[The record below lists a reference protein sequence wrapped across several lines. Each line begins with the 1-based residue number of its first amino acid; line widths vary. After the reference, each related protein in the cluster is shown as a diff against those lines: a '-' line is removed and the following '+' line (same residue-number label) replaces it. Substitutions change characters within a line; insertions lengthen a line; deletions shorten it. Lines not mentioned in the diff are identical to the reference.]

1 MSINMPIPTMVGQ
14 QYTAS
19 NDVTYVWD
27 GQKWISI
34 GSTDNNSIGA
44 NPGPNPPG
52 SPNDGDFWF
61 NTDNGILYVYMDSES
76 VWVDARPGSD
86 GLVGLDGPLFR

>member
-34 GSTDNNSIGA
+34 GSTDNNSIG
-44 NPGPNPPG
+44 PNPPP
-52 SPNDGDFWF
+52 SPTDGDFWF
-61 NTDNGILYVYMDSES
+61 NTDNGILYVYMETES
-76 VWVDARPGSD
+76 VWVDARPGPD
-86 GLVGLDGPLFR
+86 GLVGLDGPFYN

>member
-1 MSINMPIPTMVGQ
+1 MSINMPPPSSVGQ

-34 GSTDNNSIGA
+34 GSTQNISIGG
-44 NPGPNPPG
+44 NPGDTPPS
-52 SPNDGDFWF
+52 SPTDGQFWF
-61 NTDNGILYVYMDSES
+61 NTENGILYVYLDSES
-76 VWVDARPGSD
+76 TWVDARPGPD
-86 GLVGLDGPLFR
+86 GLLGIEGPLAN